1 MEKGGVCRNDP
12 FTALHLATCFE
23 TFPFP
28 EPTEPQRVAIGE
40 AAKRLNELRENWL
53 NPPEWVKTQIM
64 EFPASVDGP
73 WARFVVEPDA
83 RGIGTARWP
92 RLVPK
97 TVDAVAM
104 LKKRTLTNLDNERPT
119 WLDLAHRA
127 LDEAV
132 FAAYDWPP
140 SMTDDAILAVLL
152 ALNLARPAVGATP
165 VSDDEPVGEEG
176 DE

>member
-1 MEKGGVCRNDP
+1 MACVGHDATYYP
-12 FTALHLATCFE
+12 TTCFE

-40 AAKRLNELRENWL
+40 AARRLNELRENWL

-104 LKKRTLTNLDNERPT
+104 LKKRTLTILYNERPT
-119 WLDLAHRA
+119 WLDLAHRS
-127 LDEAV
+127 LDESV
-132 FAAYDWPP
+132 FAAYGWNP
-140 SMTDDAILAVLL
+140 SMTDDAILAALL
-152 ALNLARPAVGATP
+152 ALNLSRPAVGGVAAGP
-165 VSDDEPVGEEG
+165 EDEPTDEDEG
-176 DE
+176 